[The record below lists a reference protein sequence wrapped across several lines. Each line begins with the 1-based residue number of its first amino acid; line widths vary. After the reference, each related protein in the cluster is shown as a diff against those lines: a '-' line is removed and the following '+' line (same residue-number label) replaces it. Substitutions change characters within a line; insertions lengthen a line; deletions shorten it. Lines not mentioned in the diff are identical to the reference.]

1 MGWRVGPSFKTT
13 HQHKMAFRNLHDE
26 NMKTKTLTLRQF
38 HFINKSSKYIESDFT
53 LVSMQFAKNRHYEK
67 QKNKKPPETNIKQKL
82 CEKLNN
88 THLFLLY

>member
-38 HFINKSSKYIESDFT
+38 HFINKSSKYIESDLT
-53 LVSMQFAKNRHYEK
+53 KNRHYEK
-67 QKNKKPPETNIKQKL
+67 QKNKKPPETSIKHKL

-88 THLFLLY
+88 THLFVLY